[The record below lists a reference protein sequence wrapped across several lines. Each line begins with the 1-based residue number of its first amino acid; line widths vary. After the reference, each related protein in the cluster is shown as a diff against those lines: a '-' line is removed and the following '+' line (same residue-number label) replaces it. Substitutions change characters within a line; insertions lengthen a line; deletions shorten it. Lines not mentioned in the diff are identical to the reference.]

1 MVTKV
6 VDGVPK
12 DGFLSGAMVFEEV
25 GISMKDIE
33 DEMHRNPAWAAA
45 ENDMEKQFNSFL
57 FVDTIIPCLR
67 QIDLINDR
75 TESWYQ
81 QLGVM
86 QMASAA

>member
-1 MVTKV
+1 MRARV
-6 VDGVPK
+6 
-12 DGFLSGAMVFEEV
+12 SGSALPSQQPGRAAQLVEE
-25 GISMKDIE
+25 
-33 DEMHRNPAWAAA
+33 PAWAAA